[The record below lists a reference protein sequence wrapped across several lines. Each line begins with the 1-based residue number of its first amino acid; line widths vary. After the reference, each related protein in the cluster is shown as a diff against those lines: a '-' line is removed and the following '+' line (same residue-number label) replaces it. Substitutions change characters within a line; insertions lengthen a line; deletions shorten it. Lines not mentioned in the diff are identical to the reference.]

1 MLQLNNLISE
11 YLLIGYVQR
20 PVPSAEG
27 EIKIKRRLFLL
38 PGKPSLI
45 TLLMGE
51 MQLTL
56 RHLMTYGVSSICSIA
71 SNFNLS
77 CLEVGA
83 VVQLGRCWGLEK
95 NHWVS
100 LFLYIYLYVLISSL
114 HLLEVYSIRLRPLF
128 RFGADKIF
136 FYFFF
141 WFILMGFGGIL
152 THLHFCYLLPLI
164 DFYSFPTLMVL
175 IFCYTYYTP
184 RLFTL

>member
-83 VVQLGRCWGLEK
+83 VVQLGRC
-95 NHWVS
+95 
-100 LFLYIYLYVLISSL
+100 
-114 HLLEVYSIRLRPLF
+114 
-128 RFGADKIF
+128 
-136 FYFFF
+136 
-141 WFILMGFGGIL
+141 
-152 THLHFCYLLPLI
+152 
-164 DFYSFPTLMVL
+164 
-175 IFCYTYYTP
+175 
-184 RLFTL
+184 